1 MRNSLYSCIFL
12 FPDILRSCD
21 GKLVFRFWARAR
33 CGGKAKMKGKCFVCG
48 GLGNFPKKS
57 FAQRNC
63 PEFLSLHQKIRYSF
77 FKALSMI
84 KVFSLTIHAS
94 SQPNRSTHGWQQII
108 MATRRNAA
116 GTNMQRTS
124 KPSRDRVAIFQATS
138 FHRNNRS
145 QLPSVM
151 DRLELQRCA
160 FLQT

>member
-1 MRNSLYSCIFL
+1 MGDSKLL
-12 FPDILRSCD
+12 WQPD
-21 GKLVFRFWARAR
+21 G
-33 CGGKAKMKGKCFVCG
+33 M
-48 GLGNFPKKS
+48 
-57 FAQRNC
+57 Q
-63 PEFLSLHQKIRYSF
+63 
-77 FKALSMI
+77 
-84 KVFSLTIHAS
+84 
-94 SQPNRSTHGWQQII
+94 
-108 MATRRNAA
+108 